1 MLWGVGGLKA
11 TPPPR
16 MWGPNGCLPGSLET
30 QHSPPWSRGAC
41 CLGQKA
47 GTGGWAPWGG
57 IKRGGH
63 GGLLLSLQTSPHQYC
78 SPVAPPLASSQL
90 LEPQGPARLLMAR
103 VSLLPPLRRAIAQC
117 SRVGPWTQAASTPG
131 GAGPLAPQGSAA
143 DRSQVPLFPLG
154 MFPRNTWPGSFGW
167 SSEGRGAGVPS
178 SVSVGAATSD

>member
-1 MLWGVGGLKA
+1 MPLAGSPWLLEIGASLEGAGGLSSSKCPNLSVA
-11 TPPPR
+11 LAVWKQMRPHSLPPD
-16 MWGPNGCLPGSLET
+16 PGGVRALDPE
-30 QHSPPWSRGAC
+30 R
-41 CLGQKA
+41 
-47 GTGGWAPWGG
+47 
-57 IKRGGH
+57 
-63 GGLLLSLQTSPHQYC
+63 LSQAMKVRALQTSPHQYC